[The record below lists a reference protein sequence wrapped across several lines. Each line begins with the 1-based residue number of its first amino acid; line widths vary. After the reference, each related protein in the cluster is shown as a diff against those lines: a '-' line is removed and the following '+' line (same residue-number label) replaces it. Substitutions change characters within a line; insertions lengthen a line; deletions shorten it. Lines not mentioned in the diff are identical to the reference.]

1 MLHLM
6 IWDCGLTYLHALP
19 DLFVYELHISTVVW
33 LIQQQTA
40 LSLLVFGQCI
50 IHLHS
55 LLQPNSLS
63 PKSRPT
69 ADRPPSETDA
79 ASDAGL
85 EEKEAEWQGSVGNED
100 AIKGSGISELILQCQ
115 SYHQYKV

>member
-1 MLHLM
+1 M
-6 IWDCGLTYLHALP
+6 
-19 DLFVYELHISTVVW
+19 
-33 LIQQQTA
+33 
-40 LSLLVFGQCI
+40 SLLVFGQCI
-50 IHLHS
+50 IREIHLHG
-55 LLQPNSLS
+55 LLQPNSQLS

-79 ASDAGL
+79 ASDDGL
-85 EEKEAEWQGSVGNED
+85 EEKETEWQGSVGNED